1 MGEEAI
7 GIFGGS
13 FNPVHNGHL
22 AIARSFLDSGY
33 ISGLWVLL
41 TPDPPHK
48 KGEKLVSYNLR
59 FRMLQEVFEEWEQV
73 RVSDLE
79 TDLPKPS
86 YTLQTLQHLTEEYP
100 DKSFYLCIGG
110 DSARHFKKWHRWR
123 EILSYCDLLVARRSS
138 EKLDLAEEVSENTHI
153 IDHEP
158 VPISSTEI
166 RNKVSEGADI
176 SELVPSEVEDIIRT
190 HNLYKNS

>member
-1 MGEEAI
+1 MGKEAI

-13 FNPVHNGHL
+13 FNPVHKGHL
-22 AIARSFLDSGY
+22 AIAGSFLDSGY
-33 ISGLWVLL
+33 ISELWVLL

-48 KGEKLVSYNLR
+48 EGEELVSYRLR
-59 FRMLQEVFEEWEQV
+59 FRMLQEVFDDWEQV

-86 YTLQTLQHLTEEYP
+86 YTLQTLQYLTEKYP

-110 DSARHFKKWHRWR
+110 DSARHFIQWHRWR
-123 EILSYCDLLVARRSS
+123 EILSYCKLLVARRST
-138 EKLDLAEEVSENTHI
+138 EELELDSTVAENAHI

-166 RNKVSEGADI
+166 RNKISEGEDI
-176 SELVPSEVEDIIRT
+176 SELVPSEVEDLIHT
-190 HNLYKNS
+190 HNLYQKN